1 MNTTQKS
8 KCIVYKKQKIKIN
21 KQTLDKTSDQ
31 HKIKPK
37 TYRTATKNWN
47 LAKKITW
54 IGSKKQDPNDGEN
67 SRRQTLETEEE
78 RRRSSPQNTPF

>member
-37 TYRTATKNWN
+37 THRSATKN
-47 LAKKITW
+47 
-54 IGSKKQDPNDGEN
+54 
-67 SRRQTLETEEE
+67 
-78 RRRSSPQNTPF
+78 